1 MSKEKPDRFQA
12 EGKRQE
18 IELETVVISKDDIVL
33 KPSVKGFSFEHSCL
47 TEGHGLN
54 KPNADA
60 IIYACS
66 LLRQGMK
73 QICITAISSDAREHF
88 LLLAVRCAS
97 VICCRVSPEQK
108 KLAVM
113 ASDFSAAQFC
123 FLERL
128 LVVHGDIGVIRGSHR
143 CKSHFT
149 WIQHLFIW
157 GSIAMW
163 YLFLFVYDKLSPPMS
178 GNAYRLLVEA
188 LAPAPIFG
196 QTPSW

>member
-1 MSKEKPDRFQA
+1 MLSCVSRA
-12 EGKRQE
+12 EETGK
-18 IELETVVISKDDIVL
+18 ISFPFPFLPPSLFLSFYRIKSDDN
-33 KPSVKGFSFEHSCL
+33 
-47 TEGHGLN
+47 HGGDL
-54 KPNADA
+54 
-60 IIYACS
+60 I
-66 LLRQGMK
+66 
-73 QICITAISSDAREHF
+73 
-88 LLLAVRCAS
+88 
-97 VICCRVSPEQK
+97 
-108 KLAVM
+108 AVM

-196 QTPSW
+196 QTPSWERPKGKRKDHDRVHNKDRCKDQVEAIQKL

>member
-73 QICITAISSDAREHF
+73 QICITAISSDAREVVKESI
-88 LLLAVRCAS
+88 LLQITNAS
-97 VICCRVSPEQK
+97 QMIKLKKDPHAAFALIIGGKTCIC
-108 KLAVM
+108 L
-113 ASDFSAAQFC
+113 
-123 FLERL
+123 
-128 LVVHGDIGVIRGSHR
+128 GG
-143 CKSHFT
+143 
-149 WIQHLFIW
+149 
-157 GSIAMW
+157 
-163 YLFLFVYDKLSPPMS
+163 
-178 GNAYRLLVEA
+178 
-188 LAPAPIFG
+188 
-196 QTPSW
+196 